1 MLLQKAVP
9 LALNVSGVV
18 CGIRSQFV
26 AASLSQYL
34 SLLIIVFAVSTSSVV
49 NREIIFIGRELSR
62 HKLKS

>member
-49 NREIIFIGRELSR
+49 NREILFSSGENYLD
-62 HKLKS
+62 KLKS